1 MKKIELFIPDRRL
14 DDVTEILK
22 DADVGGMSQ
31 YRIEGRGKV
40 KPEEINVGRGTMT
53 YKPKFIPRTK
63 VEVVVSDKK
72 VETLITAFRNRLGDN
87 MGGKLFVIEV
97 AKALDLSTGKV
108 DENAIW
114 LNNKK
119 REFPIWVTGGIK
131 VICEHTEFRENSFCR
146 WLDGLSLTSFI
157 NIMITWSPYIRCII
171 GIVSLLTTMRYSFQ
185 NQIIWVF

>member
-72 VETLITAFRNRLGDN
+72 VETLITAFRNKLGDN
-87 MGGKLFVIEV
+87 IGGKLFVIEV

-108 DENAIW
+108 DENAI
-114 LNNKK
+114 
-119 REFPIWVTGGIK
+119 
-131 VICEHTEFRENSFCR
+131 
-146 WLDGLSLTSFI
+146 
-157 NIMITWSPYIRCII
+157 
-171 GIVSLLTTMRYSFQ
+171 
-185 NQIIWVF
+185 